1 MKTKDMLIKYL
12 SIDDEAKEILN
23 VAGYNTLGDLAAT
36 KKEDV
41 EKIFNIPM
49 NSAYDY
55 NGIRSFKH
63 LKALLHYN
71 YEITFLGEYDDI
83 GLTPEVANTPVS
95 ELELPVAVK
104 NILTKQLY
112 AYTLGDLLT
121 LDYKSIVQARN
132 FGETYLGI
140 LKKCIH
146 DLGYTL
152 KDEKPT
158 LKETVKA
165 LKEQGVTL
173 LEETISDPRIYTP
186 LYKNGI
192 YTLTDLLNFGPDV
205 CKLSGFGPLKQKE
218 LIEKMNELNLTF
230 DSPLIEQKPQETA
243 VIPKPVTETEPTEA
257 IISQAEAENN
267 TIRTR
272 IEKKQALLEKYNCLM
287 EEREQ
292 LIQQEKELDKLIE
305 AKVNEM
311 KEGFSSNG
319 KQCKVLTSLK

>member
-23 VAGYNTLGDLAAT
+23 VAGYNTLGDLAAA
-36 KKEDV
+36 KKEDI
-41 EKIFNIPM
+41 EKIFNISM

-104 NILTKQLY
+104 NILIKQLY

-121 LDYKSIVQARN
+121 TDYKSIVWARN

-152 KDEKPT
+152 KDERPT
-158 LKETVKA
+158 LKETIKS
-165 LKEQGVTL
+165 LKEQGVPL
-173 LEETISDPRIYTP
+173 LEETISNSRICNL

-230 DSPLIEQKPQETA
+230 DSPLIEQESQETA
-243 VIPKPVTETEPTEA
+243 AFPGSVVETEPTEA
-257 IISQAEAENN
+257 IVSQAEAENN
-267 TIRTR
+267 TIRIR
-272 IEKKQALLEKYNCLM
+272 IEKKQALLEEYNSLM
-287 EEREQ
+287 EERKK
-292 LIQQEKELDKLIE
+292 LIQRESELDELIE

-311 KEGFSSNG
+311 K
-319 KQCKVLTSLK
+319 